1 MPALEGM
8 SFDHVL
14 LTTRAVRRRL
24 DLHRPVEQEVLRE
37 CFELAQQAPTQSD
50 TQSFHFI
57 VVTNK
62 EQREALGEL
71 FRRGHAIY
79 KTLPGG
85 AYGLKHSDMN
95 QEATRLRIIKSL
107 EHLVDHIHE
116 VPVHVVPCVVGS
128 TEGLPPASVS
138 VLMGSVI
145 PAAWS
150 FMLAARSRGLGTCW
164 TNLHMLL
171 AEEADEVLGLPAG
184 VMQVALI
191 PTAYTIGLDFR
202 PAYRRPLDEI
212 LHQDHW

>member
-14 LTTRAVRRRL
+14 LTTRAVRKRL
-24 DLHRPVEQEVLRE
+24 DLHRPVEMEVMRE

-50 TQSFHFI
+50 IQGFHFI
-57 VVTNK
+57 VVTDK
-62 EQREALGEL
+62 GQREALGDL

-79 KTLPGG
+79 KSSPDGV
-85 AYGLKHSDMN
+85 YGLKHSDMK
-95 QEATRLRIIKSL
+95 QEATRLRIMNSL
-107 EHLVDHIHE
+107 EYLADHIHE

-128 TEGLPPASVS
+128 TEGMTPASVS

-171 AEEADEVLGLPAG
+171 AEEADKVLGLPAG

-191 PTAYTIGLDFR
+191 PTAYTIGQDFS
-202 PAYRRPLDEI
+202 PASRRPLDEI
-212 LHQDHW
+212 LHQDRW

>member
-8 SFDHVL
+8 LFDHVL
-14 LTTRAVRRRL
+14 LTTRAVRKRL

-57 VVTNK
+57 VVTDK
-62 EQREALGEL
+62 VQREALGEL

-85 AYGLKHSDMN
+85 VYGLKHSDMK

-128 TEGLPPASVS
+128 TEGMTPASVS

-145 PAAWS
+145 PATWS

-171 AEEADEVLGLPAG
+171 AEEADKVLGLPAG

-212 LHQDHW
+212 LHQDRW

>member
-24 DLHRPVEQEVLRE
+24 DLHRPVEMEVLRE

-50 TQSFHFI
+50 TQGFHFI
-57 VVTNK
+57 VVTDK
-62 EQREALGEL
+62 GQREALGDL

-79 KTLPGG
+79 KSSPDGV
-85 AYGLKHSDMN
+85 YGLKHSELN
-95 QEATRLRIIKSL
+95 QEATRLRIMNSL
-107 EHLVDHIHE
+107 EYLADHIHE

-128 TEGLPPASVS
+128 TAGKPPAGISA
-138 VLMGSVI
+138 LMGSVI

-164 TNLHMLL
+164 TNLHLLL
-171 AEEADEVLGLPAG
+171 AEEADEVLGLPVG

-202 PAYRRPLDEI
+202 PAHRRPLDEI
-212 LHQDHW
+212 LHQDRW

>member
-14 LTTRAVRRRL
+14 LTTRAVRKRL
-24 DLHRPVEQEVLRE
+24 DLHRPVEPEVLRE

-50 TQSFHFI
+50 TQGFHFI
-57 VVTNK
+57 VVTDK
-62 EQREALGEL
+62 GQREALGEL

-79 KTLPGG
+79 KTLPHGVY
-85 AYGLKHSDMN
+85 ALKHSDMKE
-95 QEATRLRIIKSL
+95 EATRLRIIQSL

-128 TEGLPPASVS
+128 IEGMTPAAVS
-138 VLMGSVI
+138 ILMGSVI

-171 AEEADEVLGLPAG
+171 AEEAGKVLGLPAG

-191 PTAYTIGLDFR
+191 PTAYTIGQDFR
-202 PAYRRPLDEI
+202 PASRRPLDEI
-212 LHQDHW
+212 LHQDRW

>member
-14 LTTRAVRRRL
+14 LTTRAVRKRL
-24 DLHRPVEQEVLRE
+24 DLYRPVEQDVLRE

-50 TQSFHFI
+50 TQGFHFI
-57 VVTNK
+57 VVTDK
-62 EQREALGEL
+62 VQRAALGDL

-79 KTLPGG
+79 KTLPDGV
-85 AYGLKHSDMN
+85 YGIKHSDM
-95 QEATRLRIIKSL
+95 QQDATRLRIMKSL
-107 EHLVDHIHE
+107 EYLADHIHE

-128 TEGLPPASVS
+128 TDGKPPVAVS
-138 VLMGSVI
+138 ALLGSVI

-164 TNLHMLL
+164 TNLHLLL
-171 AEEADEVLGLPAG
+171 AEEADKVLGLPAG

-191 PTAYTIGLDFR
+191 PTAYTIGLEFR
-202 PAYRRPLDEI
+202 PAHRRSLDEI
-212 LHQDHW
+212 LHRDRW

>member
-14 LTTRAVRRRL
+14 LTTRAVRKRL
-24 DLHRPVEQEVLRE
+24 DLHRPVEPEVLRE

-50 TQSFHFI
+50 TQGFHFI
-57 VVTNK
+57 VVTDK
-62 EQREALGEL
+62 GQREAVGEL

-79 KTLPGG
+79 KTLPQGVY
-85 AYGLKHSDMN
+85 ALKHSDMKE
-95 QEATRLRIIKSL
+95 EATRLRIIQSL
-107 EHLVDHIHE
+107 EHLVDHLHE
-116 VPVHVVPCVVGS
+116 VPVHVIPCVVGS
-128 TEGLPPASVS
+128 IEGMTPASVS
-138 VLMGSVI
+138 ILMGSVI

-171 AEEADEVLGLPAG
+171 AEEAGKVLGLPAG

-191 PTAYTIGLDFR
+191 PTAYTIGQDFR
-202 PAYRRPLDEI
+202 PASRRPLNEI
-212 LHQDHW
+212 LHQDRW

>member
-14 LTTRAVRRRL
+14 LTTRAVRKRL

-50 TQSFHFI
+50 TQGFHFI
-57 VVTNK
+57 VVTDRM
-62 EQREALGEL
+62 QREALGEL

-79 KTLPGG
+79 KTMPGG
-85 AYGLKHSDMN
+85 VYGLNHTEMK
-95 QEATRLRIIKSL
+95 QGATRLKIIQSL
-107 EHLVDHIHE
+107 EYLVDHIHE
-116 VPVHVVPCVVGS
+116 VPVHVVPCIAGS
-128 TEGLPPASVS
+128 TEGMTPASVA

-164 TNLHMLL
+164 TSLHLL
-171 AEEADEVLGLPAG
+171 LSEEADKVLGLPAG
-184 VMQVALI
+184 VMQVGLI
-191 PTAYTIGLDFR
+191 PTAYTVGKDFR
-202 PAYRRPLDEI
+202 PAHRRPLEEI
-212 LHQDHW
+212 IHQDRW

>member
-14 LTTRAVRRRL
+14 LTTRAVRKRL
-24 DLHRPVEQEVLRE
+24 DLHRPVEPEVLRE

-57 VVTNK
+57 VVTDK
-62 EQREALGEL
+62 GQREALGEL

-85 AYGLKHSDMN
+85 VYGLKHSDMK

-107 EHLVDHIHE
+107 EHLADHIHE

-128 TEGLPPASVS
+128 TEGMRPAAVS

-171 AEEADEVLGLPAG
+171 AEEADKVLGFPAG

-212 LHQDHW
+212 LHQDRW